1 MKDEKKFSTKKMNDL
16 INNGNRILRI
26 LYILFIIL
34 LIYVITLIVREW
46 HILSIAGKIL
56 SLISPLFIGW
66 FIAWLLHP
74 LARKLES
81 KGLNKGLSSVVAFLL
96 MLIVIGMI
104 IAFIIPTLGDQI
116 SDMVSTIPKIV
127 NDITKWIDGLFTRLS
142 QISNSDLETTKTA
155 FMDKI
160 VNYLTGIQTD
170 LPSMAVSIVS
180 TFATGIGKIFVSLI
194 IGFYMLFDYEKI
206 YEGFLG
212 MFPKRFRGELKYLLG
227 KLNDCLH
234 DFMSGTLWLSLLL
247 FVVSII
253 GFSIIGLKASIVV
266 AFICAITNLIPYIGP
281 YIGAAVA
288 GAIGFSQSSTIGL
301 LTLGFILVAQIIDG
315 EILNPL
321 VMSKKMN
328 LSPITIIIS
337 LIVFDYL
344 FGIIGMIIATP
355 IVALLKIVYQ
365 FFDEK
370 YDFFGFLEDEK
381 KE

>member
-155 FMDKI
+155 FMNKI
-160 VNYLTGIQTD
+160 VNYLTGIQNPVFLRIDKAQPLIVPHQVSGCICSFLTP
-170 LPSMAVSIVS
+170 LCNGHRIAGIIRVLKLYPSDNSASQLCYQVYSFLLVSAAP
-180 TFATGIGKIFVSLI
+180 FHALHNH
-194 IGFYMLFDYEKI
+194 Y
-206 YEGFLG
+206 
-212 MFPKRFRGELKYLLG
+212 FPSS
-227 KLNDCLH
+227 C
-234 DFMSGTLWLSLLL
+234 LSLQDM
-247 FVVSII
+247 V
-253 GFSIIGLKASIVV
+253 
-266 AFICAITNLIPYIGP
+266 
-281 YIGAAVA
+281 
-288 GAIGFSQSSTIGL
+288 
-301 LTLGFILVAQIIDG
+301 
-315 EILNPL
+315 
-321 VMSKKMN
+321 
-328 LSPITIIIS
+328 
-337 LIVFDYL
+337 
-344 FGIIGMIIATP
+344 
-355 IVALLKIVYQ
+355 
-365 FFDEK
+365 
-370 YDFFGFLEDEK
+370 
-381 KE
+381 